1 VKALAAAALF
11 AALAAGCSHVQVNA
25 SSATSSGAAAAP
37 SSGTS
42 VTSRSTGVQAS
53 SGSRGLANAIIA
65 VGVVAGAI
73 EYSRED
79 HPFPSPSGLISPRTA
94 PAPALAPDRRISEQD
109 CTRPID
115 LSSGN
120 LRCK

>member
-1 VKALAAAALF
+1 VKALAAAVL
-11 AALAAGCSHVQVNA
+11 LASFVAGCSHVQVNA
-25 SSATSSGAAAAP
+25 NSATSSGAAAAP

-42 VTSRSTGVQAS
+42 VTSSSAGVQAS
-53 SGSRGLANAIIA
+53 SGSRGLTNAIIA
-65 VGVVAGAI
+65 VGLVAGAI
-73 EYSRED
+73 EYSRD
-79 HPFPSPSGLISPRTA
+79 PRPFPSPAALLPANTP
-94 PAPALAPDRRISEQD
+94 PAPALAPDRRVSEQD

>member
-1 VKALAAAALF
+1 VKTLAAAALF
-11 AALAAGCSHVQVNA
+11 AALTAGCSHVQINA
-25 SSATSSGAAAAP
+25 SSAASSGAAAAP
-37 SSGTS
+37 SAGTS
-42 VTSRSTGVQAS
+42 ATSGSTGVQAS

-65 VGVVAGAI
+65 VGIVAGAI

-79 HPFPSPSGLISPRTA
+79 RPFPSPSALFSERT
-94 PAPALAPDRRISEQD
+94 PAPELAPDRRISEQD

-120 LRCK
+120 LRCR